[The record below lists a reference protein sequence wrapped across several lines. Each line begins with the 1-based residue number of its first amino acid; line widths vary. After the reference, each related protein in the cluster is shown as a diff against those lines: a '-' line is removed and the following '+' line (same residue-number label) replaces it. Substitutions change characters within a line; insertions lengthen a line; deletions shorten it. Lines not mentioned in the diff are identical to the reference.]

1 LRILLAFLVWLS
13 PLAHPVAQAQ
23 IFHELEILIPWS
35 RAAPHGMDALL
46 VYADLP
52 GKRPLAVL
60 THGTSRNQQDRNEV
74 SAWSLLPQA
83 TWFARRGW
91 VALIVVRR
99 GYGKSGGRPDY
110 LNGRCP
116 QTDYLEAGRESAED
130 LSAAIEYGCSLPQVD
145 ATRIV
150 SAGVSTGGFATVAL
164 TARAPA
170 GLVAAINFAGGWGSR
185 ADHDVCN
192 AGELVGAYRSFGKRS
207 RTPMLWIYAENDRK
221 FWPELAQKFNDAF
234 RAGGGQD
241 QFVQAPAVGKDGH
254 SLFGRVAVWSPIV
267 DDFLKAQNLV
277 WLPEP
282 LPPPKSS
289 EPAPPGLTETGVKA
303 FGSYGTLG
311 PHKAFAMSE
320 HGFGMSVGQLTVQA
334 AKKNAMDRCRHSAPR
349 GEKCKVVSI
358 DGTAEESSNYGNH

>member
-1 LRILLAFLVWLS
+1 MNDLRISLLFLACLS
-13 PLAHPVAQAQ
+13 PLARPIAQAQ
-23 IFHELEILIPWS
+23 IFQEREVLIPWS
-35 RAAPHGMDALL
+35 KAAPHGMDVLL
-46 VYADLP
+46 VYAELP

-60 THGTSRNQQDRNEV
+60 THGTSANQQDRNSV
-74 SAWSLLPQA
+74 SAWSLLQQA

-110 LNGRCP
+110 IYGGCP
-116 QTDYLEAGRESAED
+116 KTDYEEAGRASAED
-130 LSAAIEYGCSLPQVD
+130 LSAAIKYGCSLPQVD
-145 ATRIV
+145 PTRII

-164 TARAPA
+164 TANAPA
-170 GLVAAINFAGGWGSR
+170 GLLAAINFAGGWGR

-192 AGELVGAYRSFGKRS
+192 VGELVGAYRSFGKTS
-207 RTPMLWIYAENDRK
+207 RIPMLWIYAENDRK

-234 RAGGGQD
+234 RAGGGQN
-241 QFVQAPAVGKDGH
+241 QFVQAPAIGEDGH
-254 SLFGRVAVWSPIV
+254 FLFQRISAWSPIV
-267 DDFLKAQNLV
+267 GSFLKAQNLV

-289 EPAPPGLTETGVKA
+289 EPAPPGLTETGAKA
-303 FGSYGTLG
+303 FGRYGTLG

-320 HGFGMSVGQLTVQA
+320 HGFGMSVDQPTVQA
-334 AKKNAMDRCRHSAPR
+334 AKKNATDRCRHSAPK

-358 DGTAEESSNYGNH
+358 DGTPEESTND